1 MCSQTWAHWT
11 LYQEVLW
18 NVHLEKTNDL
28 KNLRNLCY
36 FLHICSLKINF
47 CTMFCALA
55 LRFML
60 CIWRKKVFSKLMQE
74 FHRNKNMHIIMFIS
88 CGLIVWSLVKK
99 SKWHKMYMIIKKNT
113 HCNTCI
119 SISHTTFVIFYSYT
133 DEVLPVSD
141 LDCRILWGRER
152 WETATRLCP
161 LRLGGGRS
169 MPKRLSWG
177 TCHPWSFRVVW
188 LKMIYKISKDFI
200 CQE

>member
-1 MCSQTWAHWT
+1 MLFKNQYLHN
-11 LYQEVLW
+11 VLCFGTTFHAL
-18 NVHLEKTNDL
+18 HLK
-28 KNLRNLCY
+28 
-36 FLHICSLKINF
+36 
-47 CTMFCALA
+47 
-55 LRFML
+55 
-60 CIWRKKVFSKLMQE
+60 KKVFSKLMQE

-99 SKWHKMYMIIKKNT
+99 SKRHKMYMIIKKK
-113 HCNTCI
+113 I
-119 SISHTTFVIFYSYT
+119 PIAIYWYHTLTFVIFYSYT

-141 LDCRILWGRER
+141 LDSRILWGRER
-152 WETATRLCP
+152 WEIATRLCP